1 MLRILFFHGVG
12 YLNKNQLYKI
22 IICKQEEQQ
31 SRLWLCLYKKKTNL
45 MGNSNSWKFKGK
57 FELWKFEK
65 LSSQLIVHLFIA
77 CGFLKHSIYYKRAI
91 NDLIAR

>member
-31 SRLWLCLYKKKTNL
+31 SRLWLCLYKKKINL

-57 FELWKFEK
+57 FE
-65 LSSQLIVHLFIA
+65 I
-77 CGFLKHSIYYKRAI
+77 
-91 NDLIAR
+91 

>member
-31 SRLWLCLYKKKTNL
+31 SVYGCVYVKR
-45 MGNSNSWKFKGK
+45 
-57 FELWKFEK
+57 K
-65 LSSQLIVHLFIA
+65 LL
-77 CGFLKHSIYYKRAI
+77 
-91 NDLIAR
+91 

>member
-31 SRLWLCLYKKKTNL
+31 SRLWLCLYKKESPGVQET
-45 MGNSNSWKFKGK
+45 MG
-57 FELWKFEK
+57 
-65 LSSQLIVHLFIA
+65 
-77 CGFLKHSIYYKRAI
+77 
-91 NDLIAR
+91 

>member
-1 MLRILFFHGVG
+1 MLGIKYQCCVFYFFHGVG

-31 SRLWLCLYKKKTNL
+31 SRLWLCLYKKKINL
-45 MGNSNSWKFKGK
+45 MGNSNLGSLKGNSIK
-57 FELWKFEK
+57 WESEFY
-65 LSSQLIVHLFIA
+65 IA